1 MLSPGHLGAASG
13 KMITDKHLSN
23 LNSAL
28 GENFFPKGFILIPIH
43 LHITENISLLIL
55 LKVFFANTSDEE
67 NRYLS
72 NLTKLQLCA
81 VKHWVV
87 RIEVENLLKNT

>member
-1 MLSPGHLGAASG
+1 MFAFLGVMLSPGDLGAASG

-43 LHITENISLLIL
+43 SHVTE
-55 LKVFFANTSDEE
+55 K
-67 NRYLS
+67 Y
-72 NLTKLQLCA
+72 
-81 VKHWVV
+81 
-87 RIEVENLLKNT
+87 